1 MTVVQAVMLVRDL
14 TIEKIREVI
23 EIMIEKEMIMTEDL
37 KIRTGQG
44 IMNLITRKIMI
55 TGVKIMEQALKT
67 MIIGQR
73 ITIINEKMIKEQETM
88 IIEEKV

>member
-73 ITIINEKMIKEQETM
+73 ITSINEKMIKEQETM
-88 IIEEKV
+88 ITEEKV

>member
-67 MIIGQR
+67 MSIGQR